1 MTNDVQK
8 EKKIQ
13 GTVFAAAWDDK
24 NNVIQVVVDTPDQDG
39 FLIDPKGKG
48 KELLDCL
55 RREVEVIGTLKEDN
69 NGDFVVDVKEY
80 RLVKPSPEI
89 GEGVTSSAR

>member
-55 RREVEVIGTLKEDN
+55 RREVEVIGTLKEDH

-89 GEGVTSSAR
+89 GQGVTSSA

>member
-1 MTNDVQK
+1 MTNDIQK
-8 EKKIQ
+8 EKKIH

-24 NNVIQVVVDTPDQDG
+24 NNVIQVVVDTPDQDE

-55 RREVEVIGTLKEDN
+55 RREVEVIGTLKEDPS
-69 NGDFVVDVKEY
+69 GDFVVNVKEY
-80 RLVKPSPEI
+80 RLVKPSSEI
-89 GEGVTSSAR
+89 GEGVTSSA